1 MEENFFTF
9 IKQQPLQPILGA
21 VRGFAETGKFRE
33 IRESEGEPTQPLIL
47 EQLDL
52 PLDYCEED
60 SSLKL
65 DMRQMDIKPMT
76 PIPCLT
82 LTSAIKPLDV
92 QTGPPLKPQ
101 TR

>member
-1 MEENFFTF
+1 M
-9 IKQQPLQPILGA
+9 
-21 VRGFAETGKFRE
+21 RD
-33 IRESEGEPTQPLIL
+33 SEGEPTQPLIL

-92 QTGPPLKPQ
+92 KAD
-101 TR
+101 